1 MGVKMVPSQPN
12 TLSPCSA
19 NFFSRMQEKIGLQ
32 AFFYL
37 FSNLRHILN
46 WQMTRKE
53 IKKSLIF
60 YIIDPHQGL
69 KNVLSRIERKDLLNV
84 AA

>member
-1 MGVKMVPSQPN
+1 MVPNQPN
-12 TLSPCSA
+12 ILISCSA
-19 NFFSRMQEKIGLQ
+19 SFFSCHAGKDWVARV
-32 AFFYL
+32 FYL
-37 FSNLRHILN
+37 FSNLRHTLN
-46 WQMTRKE
+46 SQMARKE

-69 KNVLSRIERKDLLNV
+69 KNVLGRKEKKDLLNV